1 MPPEDDKGRTFGV
14 HCFRCRVSPLSPLP
28 MPTADRQRVLMTG
41 ATGFI
46 GWPTAQALRTAGF
59 EVHAL
64 TRTAVDMGA
73 GHSHVVDVLD
83 RDGVT
88 EAIAEIR
95 PSHLMHLAWDLSD
108 YDGPHHLSW
117 VRASLHLLEQFKRAG
132 GHRAVLAGTCFE
144 YDASYG
150 YCTEALTPIRPTTF
164 YGQAK
169 ASLSSLAHSFAEAGG
184 LSVASARIFFVYGP
198 RQSSRQLIPD
208 VIESLLAGE
217 TAECTHGQQ
226 VRDYLH
232 VEDVAGACT
241 ALLQSSVEG
250 SVNVG
255 SGVPTRLQDMIYT
268 VADAIG
274 TRSRV
279 ALGARSASPNEPP
292 LLVANPAR
300 LQERVGWRPSFT
312 LREGLLDTV
321 EWWRSTAP
329 RTTAPS

>member
-1 MPPEDDKGRTFGV
+1 MP
-14 HCFRCRVSPLSPLP
+14 VSDP
-28 MPTADRQRVLMTG
+28 QRVLMTG

-46 GWPTAQALRTAGF
+46 GQPTADALRRAGF
-59 EVHAL
+59 QVHAL
-64 TRTAVDMGA
+64 TRQASSTEGVQG
-73 GHSHVVDVLD
+73 HVVDILD
-83 RDGVT
+83 PDAVA
-88 EAIAEIR
+88 EAVSDIQ

-108 YDGPHHLSW
+108 YEDPHHLTW
-117 VRASLHLLEQFKRAG
+117 VRASLHLLEQFTMAG
-132 GHRAVLAGTCFE
+132 GDRAVIAGTCFE

-150 YCTEALTPIRPTTF
+150 YCTEALTPTGPDTF

-169 ASLSSLAHSFAEAGG
+169 ASLSALAQSYAEVTGLSLAT
-184 LSVASARIFFVYGP
+184 ARIFFVYGP

-217 TAECTHGQQ
+217 EAACTHGQQ

-232 VEDVAGACT
+232 VADVAGACV

-250 SVNVG
+250 PVNVG

-274 TRSRV
+274 TRSLV
-279 ALGARSASPNEPP
+279 ALGARPAPPHDPP

-300 LQERVGWRPSFT
+300 LQEEVGWTPSYT
-312 LREGLLDTV
+312 IQEGLHDTI
-321 EWWRSTAP
+321 EWRMSTAS
-329 RTTAPS
+329 RSVAAS